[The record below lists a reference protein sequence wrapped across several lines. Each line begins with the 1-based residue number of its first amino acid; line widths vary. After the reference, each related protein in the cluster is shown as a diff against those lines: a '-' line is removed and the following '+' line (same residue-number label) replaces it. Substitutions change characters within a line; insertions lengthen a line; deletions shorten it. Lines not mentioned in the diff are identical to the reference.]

1 MLWAFL
7 GTSLDEIGRPQAA
20 VFALETALFAK
31 PDYGWAW
38 GRLGKVLRAL
48 GRHDEAVRSFGKS
61 VEHGFAPAVLWQD
74 MGESAAEVRD
84 AASFERACREL
95 RRLDPALARK
105 LRRKG
110 RAMAPPPVAPEAA
123 SGAVPRNVL

>member
-61 VEHGFAPAVLWQD
+61 VEHGFAPAVLWRD

-110 RAMAPPPVAPEAA
+110 RVMAPPPVKAEAT
-123 SGAVPRNVL
+123 SGAAPRNVL

>member
-1 MLWAFL
+1 VLWAFL
-7 GTSLDEIGRPQAA
+7 GTSLDEIGRQQAA

-38 GRLGKVLRAL
+38 GRLGKV
-48 GRHDEAVRSFGKS
+48 
-61 VEHGFAPAVLWQD
+61 HGFAPAVLWQD

-84 AASFERACREL
+84 TASFERACREL

-110 RAMAPPPVAPEAA
+110 RAMAPPPVAPAAA